1 MKKKLSIFFLIF
13 FLIFTQK
20 TFSNINKQ
28 TNNVLGCSNEVNQNH
43 LKKIDSLK
51 IKKIEIDIHN
61 YRRWMVNSIRII
73 TSPSRFTA
81 NKYKRRF
88 NSTLT
93 ITYEN
98 NTRCVFEGRVRHSGD
113 EKDHISISGNT
124 IVQSLDVHLKNGNIR
139 GITKFK
145 LLRENTRGNL
155 EDEILLTQLLR
166 DLNYLIL
173 VIGDVCE

>member
-20 TFSNINKQ
+20 TFSNTNKQ
-28 TNNVLGCSNEVNQNH
+28 ANQALGCNNEVSQNY
-43 LKKIDSLK
+43 LKNIDSLK

-61 YRRWMVNSIRII
+61 YRKWIVNSIGII
-73 TSPSRFTA
+73 TSPSRFTV

-113 EKDHISISGNT
+113 EKDHISILGNT
-124 IVQSLDVHLKNGNIR
+124 IIQDRRL
-139 GITKFK
+139 F
-145 LLRENTRGNL
+145 
-155 EDEILLTQLLR
+155 
-166 DLNYLIL
+166 
-173 VIGDVCE
+173 